1 MSQNPDMTQISQN
14 QAQLLAQALGEC
26 FIAAGM
32 IAPCTEL
39 TGPQLLALAGDLKT
53 HLHEQNTRPAECWRW
68 VYQDGSYSQTFEGQ
82 GPDTEMEA
90 IAKAAELPRT
100 VQRLFARTSG

>member
-1 MSQNPDMTQISQN
+1 MSENPDITQHE
-14 QAQLLAQALGEC
+14 AQQLVQALGEC
-26 FIAAGM
+26 FVAAGM
-32 IAPCTEL
+32 IEPGTEL
-39 TGPQLLALAGDLKT
+39 TGPQILALAGDLKN
-53 HLHEQNTRPAECWRW
+53 HLQEQSSRPADCWRW
-68 VYQDGSYSQTFEGQ
+68 VYVDGSCSQTFEGQ